1 MVVSG
6 SDIASG
12 PLANFGVVLQLLGT
26 ADTWLNQPWCC
37 PGCKLGACRR
47 CRCCRGGVEG
57 LHPHCV
63 SVLHLWQALERR
75 VGVQPSQ
82 GDGDSARTPVG
93 SGWGQLH
100 TSAHITPASPSSQPA
115 EASQGSSLC
124 AWLLEDRGDAA
135 RPGL

>member
-1 MVVSG
+1 MAAISLVDPRQIFVWFCSCLALQTRGRTSPGAARGVSWG
-6 SDIASG
+6 RAG
-12 PLANFGVVLQLLGT
+12 
-26 ADTWLNQPWCC
+26 
-37 PGCKLGACRR
+37 GAGAA
-47 CRCCRGGVEG
+47 GGVEG
-57 LHPHCV
+57 LHLHCV

-82 GDGDSARTPVG
+82 GDGDSARPPVG
-93 SGWGQLH
+93 SSWGQLH
-100 TSAHITPASPSSQPA
+100 TSAHITPASPSSRPA